1 MEQPVI
7 QVERLSKK
15 YGGVHA
21 LEDVSFRI
29 EPGEWVAIMGPSGSG
44 KTTLINILGGLDT
57 PTGGRALVD
66 GTELAGLD
74 EEALTRY
81 RAEKVGFVF
90 QQFHLVPYLS
100 ALENVMLAQ
109 YFHSMTNETQAA
121 KALGRV
127 GLADRLTHLPSQLS
141 GGEQQRVAIARSLIN
156 QPKILLADEPTGNL
170 DEANQ
175 QIVLNLFH
183 ELHAAGQT
191 ILLVTHD
198 PAIGRLAD
206 RRIELTHGR
215 LAQIISLG
223 SEEEVRFDHLLEDI
237 FLCGERGTEACVQEI
252 SSVGPLEVNHL
263 LGHMAELELIVRNDS
278 RLLLTDRGRK
288 RACDLV
294 RRRRLAERLFM
305 DTFAI
310 ADAEADNHACKF
322 EHIISPELDEKICA
336 FLGHPRTCPHGHFIP
351 PGPCCRKN
359 GSADAATGAVQ
370 IGQAGQFGHGEAER

>member
-1 MEQPVI
+1 MEPVI
-7 QVERLSKK
+7 QVEHLTKQ
-15 YGGVHA
+15 YAGVRA
-21 LEDVSFRI
+21 LDDVSFAI
-29 EPGEWVAIMGPSGSG
+29 EPGQWVAIMGPSGSG

-66 GTELAGLD
+66 GVELAGLD

-81 RAEKVGFVF
+81 RSEKVGFVF

-109 YFHSMTNETQAA
+109 YFHSMTDEKQAA
-121 KALGRV
+121 ESLRRV
-127 GLADRLTHLPSQLS
+127 GLGDRLTHLPSQLS
-141 GGEQQRVAIARSLIN
+141 GGEQQRVAIARALIN

-170 DEANQ
+170 DEKNQ

-198 PAIGRLAD
+198 PGIGRLTD

-215 LAQIISLG
+215 LVQVVPGA
-223 SEEEVRFDHLLEDI
+223 EEEVRFDHLLEEI
-237 FLCGERGTEACVQEI
+237 LICGERGTEACVEQLAG
-252 SSVGPLEVNHL
+252 VGPLEVNHL
-263 LGHMAELELIVRNDS
+263 LAHMSELDLLHRTDS
-278 RLLLTDRGRK
+278 HITLTDRGRK

-305 DTFAI
+305 DTFSI
-310 ADAEADNHACKF
+310 DDPEADDHACKF
-322 EHIISPELDEKICA
+322 EHIISPDLDEKICT
-336 FLGHPRTCPHGHFIP
+336 FLGHPRTCPHGHPIP
-351 PGPCCRKN
+351 PGPCCRPN
-359 GSADAATGAVQ
+359 GSSSNQ
-370 IGQAGQFGHGEAER
+370 PLPIKSLL